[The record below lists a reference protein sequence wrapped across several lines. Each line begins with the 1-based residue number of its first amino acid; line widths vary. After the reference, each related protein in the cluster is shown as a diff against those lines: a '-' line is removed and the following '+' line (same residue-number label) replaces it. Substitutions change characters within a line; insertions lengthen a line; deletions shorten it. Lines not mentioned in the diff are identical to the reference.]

1 VINYEEG
8 GEHSMAHGDGEGE
21 AMLHE
26 IGTQKTPLV
35 GERDTRE
42 WSGLVYGL
50 SPMTYHPPCHSTY
63 PAASSPFAL

>member
-42 WSGLVYGL
+42 WFALVYGL
-50 SPMTYHPPCHSTY
+50 S
-63 PAASSPFAL
+63 L